1 MWSAVCLMMGFLVA
15 TPETPRVETSSIAPI
30 KPASERF
37 AAATDEVPDFRR
49 HVLPLLSRLGCNGR
63 ACHGSFQGQGGLRLS
78 LFGYDFDE
86 DLTALTKG
94 ESPRVLAKDPAASKM
109 LQKATEAVDHGGG
122 QRMTADGWEHRLLVD
137 WIKAGASG
145 VKPSHHLNKLVIE
158 PALIRFEEAGQTKNV
173 RVTAYWSDG
182 HNEDVTCLC
191 RFQTNNSSF
200 ATVDETGKITSAARG
215 DTNVIAFYDN
225 GVAATSVITPVSHP
239 SEATYAAVPAPTRVD
254 ELVMER
260 LKLLGILPSRLTRDE
275 EFLRRVSLDIA
286 GTLPTAEEV
295 RAFLK
300 DKDPDKRSKKIDELL
315 STDAYAAWWATKFCD
330 FTGDAEA
337 EFDAPFQKPIAR
349 QWYEWVYK
357 RVKENMPYD
366 ELVAGMVLGTGRE
379 QGESYASYSQRMTD
393 ILGKGQDDAFADR
406 PTLPHF
412 WARKSLRTNEAKA
425 LRFAHAFLGIR
436 LECAQ
441 CHKHPF
447 DQWTKQEFDEF
458 TAFFQRVNY
467 GVAPDATKEFRALQ
481 SETGLAELK
490 GKEQRERL
498 IELVKQGKP
507 IPVREVFVAT
517 SDKAGKVVGKKKN
530 PTPSRAITPTLLGG
544 EEVVLSS
551 KEDPRAAV
559 LEWMRRADNPYF
571 ATAIVNRV
579 WAHYFGVGIIDPP
592 DDLNLANPPSNEK
605 LLTELTKGFIESGYD
620 MKWLHRTVTNSH
632 AYQRS
637 WEPNETNKL
646 DSRNFSR
653 ALLRRLPAEVTFDA
667 VAVAT
672 SASSVQ
678 HKLITDTKHR
688 AVYLGGVGP
697 SGGPANFA
705 LKIFGQS
712 DRKTICDCARD
723 SDPSVSQAIYM
734 QNDRDVNAAL
744 DRPDGWVKEVTNKLK
759 PEQPVVSK
767 TNSAVKDPK
776 TGFTLAEIN
785 DKITKMERRISSDKL
800 TDAEKKQMNVRL
812 TRLKQAK
819 TSLTPATP
827 KPSPKTE
834 NAKVDHA
841 ERQRMVE
848 EVYLRTVSRYPT
860 TEERAE
866 ATRYLKDSPNLASG
880 LRDLLWV
887 MLNTKEFIT
896 NH

>member
-1 MWSAVCLMMGFLVA
+1 MWSVVCLMMGLLVA
-15 TPETPRVETSSIAPI
+15 TPESPRVETSSIAPVR
-30 KPASERF
+30 PASERF
-37 AAATDEVPDFRR
+37 AAATDEVPDFQR

-94 ESPRVLAKDPAASKM
+94 ESPRVHTKEPASSKM
-109 LQKATEAVDHGGG
+109 LQKATEAVEHGGG
-122 QRMTADGWEHRLLVD
+122 QRMTPDGWEYRLLVD
-137 WIKAGASG
+137 WIKSGASG
-145 VKPSHHLNKLVIE
+145 VKPSHHLSKLVIE

-182 HNEDVTCLC
+182 HTEDVTCLC

-239 SEATYAAVPAPTRVD
+239 SEATYAAVPTPTRVD

-260 LKLLGILPSRLTRDE
+260 LKLLGILPSRLTSDE

-286 GTLPTAEEV
+286 GTLPTSDDI

-300 DKDPDKRSKKIDELL
+300 DKDPNKRAKKIDELL

-330 FTGDAEA
+330 FTGDAEV

-357 RVKENMPYD
+357 RVRENMPYD
-366 ELVAGMVLGTGRE
+366 QIVAGMVLGTGRE
-379 QGESYASYSQRMTD
+379 QGESYASYSQRMAD
-393 ILGKGQDDAFADR
+393 ILGKGQDEAFADQS
-406 PTLPHF
+406 TLPHF

-467 GVAPDATKEFRALQ
+467 GVAPDATKEFRNLQ
-481 SETGLAELK
+481 TETGLAGLK

-530 PTPSRAITPTLLGG
+530 PTPTRAVTPTLLGG

-551 KEDPRAAV
+551 KEDPRATV
-559 LEWMRRADNPYF
+559 LEWMKRPDNPYF

-605 LLTELTKGFIESGYD
+605 LLAELSKGFIESGYD
-620 MKWLHRTVTNSH
+620 MKWLHRTITNSH

-637 WEPNETNKL
+637 WEPNETNRL

-678 HKLITDTKHR
+678 KKLIADTKHR

-734 QNDRDVNAAL
+734 QNDRDMNAAL

-759 PEQPVVSK
+759 PAQPLVSK
-767 TNSAVKDPK
+767 PENTAKDPR

-785 DKITKMERRISSDKL
+785 DKITKMERRITSGKL
-800 TDAEKKQMNVRL
+800 TDPEKKQISARL

-819 TSLTPATP
+819 TALTPTPP
-827 KPSPKTE
+827 KPAPKAE

-841 ERQRMVE
+841 ERQKLVE
-848 EVYLRTVSRYPT
+848 EIYLRTVSRFPT
-860 TEERAE
+860 VEERAE